1 MQCAPWHISNA
12 SIDESDL
19 TPQQAPMRRKKSSRM
34 LVEAMAATAIEP
46 STAFSPT
53 VFRQACGPIRGEHCA
68 LHQSQLTCRL
78 SRVVWVMDL
87 LWNSFSSASYTQK
100 YQLLSLLL
108 EQFLDRYR

>member
-12 SIDESDL
+12 SIEDSDL

-68 LHQSQLTCRL
+68 LHQTKGSTVL
-78 SRVVWVMDL
+78 STNQR
-87 LWNSFSSASYTQK
+87 
-100 YQLLSLLL
+100 
-108 EQFLDRYR
+108 